1 MLKLISWNVNG
12 LRAQVRKGFL
22 EKLEALDPDI
32 LCLQEIKLSEGQLA
46 LDLEHYE
53 EYYNYA
59 KRKGYSGTAIFTK
72 KKPLSVTYGIGI
84 PEHDQEGRVITMAF
98 ESFILVTCYT
108 PNSKRGLERLDYRQV
123 WEDAFLAYLKKLEE
137 DKPVVVCGDLNVAH
151 NDIDLANPASNHKN
165 AGFTDEERA
174 KFNQLLDNGFIDT
187 FRYFHP
193 DETEAY
199 TWWSN
204 FANSRARNIGWRIDY
219 FLASEALKP
228 RLISA
233 SIHADVMGSDHCPV
247 ELQLE
252 A

>member
-32 LCLQEIKLSEGQLA
+32 LCLQEIKLSEGQLE
-46 LDLEHYE
+46 LDLENYE

-59 KRKGYSGTAIFTK
+59 ERKGYSGTAIFTK

-137 DKPVVVCGDLNVAH
+137 DKPIVVCGDLNVAH

>member
-32 LCLQEIKLSEGQLA
+32 LCLQEIKLSEGQLE
-46 LDLEHYE
+46 LDLENYE

-59 KRKGYSGTAIFTK
+59 ERKGYSGTAIFTK

-247 ELQLE
+247 ELDIK
-252 A
+252 

>member
-32 LCLQEIKLSEGQLA
+32 LCLQEIKLSEGQLE
-46 LDLEHYE
+46 LDLENYE

-59 KRKGYSGTAIFTK
+59 ERKGYSGTAIFTK

-84 PEHDQEGRVITMAF
+84 PEHDQEGRVITMTF

-137 DKPVVVCGDLNVAH
+137 EKPVVVCGDLNVAH

-187 FRYFHP
+187 FRFFHP

-233 SIHADVMGSDHCPV
+233 AIHADVMGSDHCPV

>member
-32 LCLQEIKLSEGQLA
+32 LCLQEIKLTEGQLE
-46 LDLEHYE
+46 LDLENYE

-59 KRKGYSGTAIFTK
+59 ERKGYSGTAVFTK

-193 DETEAY
+193 DEPEAY

-233 SIHADVMGSDHCPV
+233 AIHADVMGSDHCPV
-247 ELQLE
+247 ELRLE

>member
-32 LCLQEIKLSEGQLA
+32 LCLQEIKLTEGQLE

-59 KRKGYSGTAIFTK
+59 ERKGYSGTAIFTK

-123 WEDAFLAYLKKLEE
+123 WEDAFLAYLKKMEE

-233 SIHADVMGSDHCPV
+233 AIHADVMGSDHCPV

>member
-32 LCLQEIKLSEGQLA
+32 LCLQEIKLTEGQLE

-59 KRKGYSGTAIFTK
+59 ERKGYSGTAIFTK

-165 AGFTDEERA
+165 AGFTNEERA

>member
-32 LCLQEIKLSEGQLA
+32 LCLQEIKLSEGQLE
-46 LDLEHYE
+46 LDLENYE

-59 KRKGYSGTAIFTK
+59 ERKGYSGTAIFTK

-108 PNSKRGLERLDYRQV
+108 PNSKRGLERLDYRKV

-137 DKPVVVCGDLNVAH
+137 DKPIVVCGDLNVAH

-233 SIHADVMGSDHCPV
+233 AIHADVMGSDHCPV

>member
-59 KRKGYSGTAIFTK
+59 ERKGYSGTAIFTK

-151 NDIDLANPASNHKN
+151 NDIDLANPASNHKH
-165 AGFTDEERA
+165 AGFTEEERA
-174 KFNQLLDNGFIDT
+174 KFNQLLDNCFIAT

-247 ELQLE
+247 ELQLD

>member
-32 LCLQEIKLSEGQLA
+32 LCLQEIKLTEGQLE

-59 KRKGYSGTAIFTK
+59 ERKGYSGTAIFTK

-137 DKPVVVCGDLNVAH
+137 DKPIVVCGDLNVAH

-233 SIHADVMGSDHCPV
+233 AIHADVMGSDHCPV

>member
-22 EKLEALDPDI
+22 EKLETLDPDI
-32 LCLQEIKLSEGQLA
+32 LCLQEIKLSEGQLE
-46 LDLEHYE
+46 LDLENYE

-59 KRKGYSGTAIFTK
+59 ERKGYSGTAIFTK

-233 SIHADVMGSDHCPV
+233 AIHADVMGSDHCPV

>member
-32 LCLQEIKLSEGQLA
+32 LCLQEIKLSEGQLE
-46 LDLEHYE
+46 LDLENYE

-59 KRKGYSGTAIFTK
+59 ERKGYSGTAIFTK

-137 DKPVVVCGDLNVAH
+137 DKPIVVCGDLNVAH
-151 NDIDLANPASNHKN
+151 NNIDLANPASNHKN

-247 ELQLE
+247 ELQLD

>member
-32 LCLQEIKLSEGQLA
+32 LCLQEIKLTEGQLE
-46 LDLEHYE
+46 LDLENYE

-59 KRKGYSGTAIFTK
+59 ERKGYSGTAIFTK

-233 SIHADVMGSDHCPV
+233 AIHADVMGSDHCPV

>member
-32 LCLQEIKLSEGQLA
+32 LCLQEIKLSEGQLE
-46 LDLEHYE
+46 LDLENYE

-59 KRKGYSGTAIFTK
+59 ERKGYSGTAIFTK

-137 DKPVVVCGDLNVAH
+137 DKPIVVCGDLNVAH
-151 NDIDLANPASNHKN
+151 NDIDLANPVSNHKN

-233 SIHADVMGSDHCPV
+233 AIHADVMGSDHCPV